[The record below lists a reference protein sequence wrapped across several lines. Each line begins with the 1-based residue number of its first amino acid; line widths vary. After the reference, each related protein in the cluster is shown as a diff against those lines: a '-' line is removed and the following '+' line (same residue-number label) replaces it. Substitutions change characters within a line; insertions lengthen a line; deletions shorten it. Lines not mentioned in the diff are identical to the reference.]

1 MNTSDIKLKLFRKI
15 DSLNEDELKRYY
27 NQILSLLSSSEQ
39 YSLKTNEK
47 KAVDEA
53 LEYSKKGK
61 SFTHEE
67 VVEEARRKYP
77 NLDIK

>member
-1 MNTSDIKLKLFRKI
+1 MNSSDIKLKLFRKI

-27 NQILSLLSSSEQ
+27 NQILSLLSSSERHT
-39 YSLKTNEK
+39 LKANEK
-47 KAVDEA
+47 KAIDEA

-67 VVEEARRKYP
+67 LVEEARRKDP

>member
-15 DSLNEDELKRYY
+15 DSLNEDELRRCY
-27 NQILSLLSSSEQ
+27 NQIMSLLSSSDQ
-39 YSLKTNEK
+39 YTLKANEK

-53 LEYSKKGK
+53 LEYSKKEK

-67 VVEEARRKYP
+67 VVKEARHKYP